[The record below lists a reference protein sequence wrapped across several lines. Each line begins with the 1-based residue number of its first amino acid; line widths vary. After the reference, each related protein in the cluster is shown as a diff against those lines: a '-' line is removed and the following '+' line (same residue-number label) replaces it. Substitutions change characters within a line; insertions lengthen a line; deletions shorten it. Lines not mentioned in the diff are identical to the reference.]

1 MNHYAS
7 FIATP
12 TTFVEY
18 YLTSNYG
25 GRYSTRTMEDIIGR
39 IESEIKALQESHEQ
53 LKRQLEHNKRERLR
67 KCREAGILDHWRRL
81 QRDRAALQRTRNH
94 TMMWHKDSET
104 SADTGNQVV
113 DRRPSYCQSGPYH
126 NDVNIDANSYRS
138 HEDEEAHHPPLQEA
152 NTTEN
157 MYISEQNFHN
167 DYSQHFVDTNERPQ
181 NFIRSTSLVHR
192 FSE

>member
-1 MNHYAS
+1 MLT

-18 YLTSNYG
+18 HLTSYCS
-25 GRYSTRTMEDIIGR
+25 GRYSTRTMEDIIGH

-81 QRDRAALQRTRNH
+81 QKDRAALRRTKNH
-94 TMMWHKDSET
+94 AMMWHKDSKT
-104 SADTGNQVV
+104 SADTGNPVMN
-113 DRRPSYCQSGPYH
+113 RRPSYRGSSPYH
-126 NDVNIDANSYRS
+126 NDVKNDANSYRS
-138 HEDEEAHHPPLQEA
+138 HEDEGADHPPLQEA

-181 NFIRSTSLVHR
+181 NFIRSTSLVNR

>member
-1 MNHYAS
+1 MLVLLLL
-7 FIATP
+7 P
-12 TTFVEY
+12 LPLVEY
-18 YLTSNYG
+18 HLTSNCS
-25 GRYSTRTMEDIIGR
+25 GRYSTRTMEDIIGH
-39 IESEIKALQESHEQ
+39 IENEIKALQESHEQ

-94 TMMWHKDSET
+94 AMMWQKDSKT
-104 SADTGNQVV
+104 SADTGNQVM
-113 DRRPSYCQSGPYH
+113 DRRPSNYRSSPYH
-126 NDVNIDANSYRS
+126 NDVKNDANAYQS
-138 HEDEEAHHPPLQEA
+138 HEDKEADHPPLQEA

-157 MYISEQNFHN
+157 MYISEKNFHN

-181 NFIRSTSLVHR
+181 NFIRSTSLVNR